1 MPNLWRFRFHTK
13 ATTTPTSLLVLAF
26 VCLSTATR
34 GNAFHRHAAPSSRRA
49 IRLSER
55 RSLLRSNLQDSLSS
69 DHEPSAQ
76 ILSLEPDYS
85 PILLHHHHITRR
97 TAVLTGLFATTATPS
112 LAMARHDP
120 DADAPFTPAQRPTAY
135 RVDSTIPPT
144 LLPLSTTLSQRTVL
158 LNLGKGYGTDKQAIV
173 VDTVN
178 LNNMLNKAV
187 FGSINAVKSLVSGG
201 GGGGD
206 GSGTGTSGGTGKK
219 FPASFVCLGVPTA
232 TSPTDVD
239 LVQSLVSILL
249 QPRSPSKKNTAL
261 GLFFVPLSA
270 QKDLQDYL
278 QAPNDDA
285 ALTALQVALEQS
297 GVSNATFDLYR
308 PLFIFAKQ
316 QQLDL
321 LAMAIEPEDL
331 ATVRSQGLQNVNPE
345 RRSLYVMDPQG
356 FIALPNDPKFKLYT
370 DRSLLKDQPSTSES
384 GSSSRTASFF
394 AERILVHEAAA
405 TAVARYAAS
414 KEDALVTL
422 VAPIADVRFL
432 RGINGRLPRL
442 YSFFKKS
449 KRIDP
454 MSTNVDSLLVNGGAD
469 SSTTDEDA
477 NAVTTILLNPTA
489 EETLSKT
496 RYLRLEIGTAPET
509 LDYQTK
515 IADYLWFS
523 SSPKVNM
530 IPRLMDG

>member
-1 MPNLWRFRFHTK
+1 
-13 ATTTPTSLLVLAF
+13 
-26 VCLSTATR
+26 
-34 GNAFHRHAAPSSRRA
+34 
-49 IRLSER
+49 
-55 RSLLRSNLQDSLSS
+55 
-69 DHEPSAQ
+69 
-76 ILSLEPDYS
+76 
-85 PILLHHHHITRR
+85 
-97 TAVLTGLFATTATPS
+97 
-112 LAMARHDP
+112 MARNDP

-173 VDTVN
+173 VDTIN

-187 FGSINAVKSLVSGG
+187 FGSINAIKSLVSGG
-201 GGGGD
+201 D
-206 GSGTGTSGGTGKK
+206 SRSGRSGGGTGKK
-219 FPASFVCLGVPTA
+219 FPASFVCLGVPSA
-232 TSPTDVD
+232 TSPNDID

-270 QKDLQDYL
+270 QGAL
-278 QAPNDDA
+278 NDFANGVSSSDA
-285 ALTALQVALEQS
+285 ATLTNLQTALEQS
-297 GVSNATFDLYR
+297 GVSQATFNLYR

-331 ATVRSQGLQNVNPE
+331 ATVRAQGLQNVNPE
-345 RRSLYVMDPQG
+345 RRSQYVMDPQG

-370 DRSLLKDQPSTSES
+370 DRSLLKDQPEPSES
-384 GSSSRTASFF
+384 GGSSSRTANFF

-432 RGINGRLPRL
+432 GGINGRLPRL
-442 YSFFKKS
+442 YSFFKKN
-449 KRIDP
+449 KPTDP
-454 MSTNVDSLLVNGGAD
+454 MSTRDDAIVVDGAANY
-469 SSTTDEDA
+469 STTDEDA
-477 NAVTTILLNPTA
+477 DAVTTILLNPTA